1 MVIQIAFT
9 EDMKYKKCTVTKKR
23 DGRLF
28 CRVPFAY
35 ELDEFG
41 NKTRYVYKEIYGVDG
56 NDIALKRAI
65 FIEEQ
70 ITATLE
76 KKATTESFIAQMSDW
91 LYCEKFGTVKAT
103 TFDRLE
109 GILVYQITPALST
122 LPHHRLA
129 DIDSKDIKAIMKFN
143 LDKGYSYSTLLK
155 IYRFLSEFF
164 NYHVNGGTLERNPV
178 RQVKMYKKSYVQSK
192 QAEIRNKREKLKER
206 AANNEQLTAEE
217 IAYMNSPIKCD
228 DKEEMS
234 FFTDDEIERIKAA
247 AVKTFDNGKPC
258 LKQAEFFIFML
269 NTGLRAGEAL
279 ALKYS
284 DFDYAKRT
292 VLVSKNITS
301 TKARDSDG
309 RATGKRAV
317 ISGETKTKRSTA
329 LLSINETAVD
339 IIQRL
344 QAQEPEGYD
353 GYIIH
358 NDALTIEPQAL
369 EKRFY
374 NLLRLAQ
381 VEKRSLHTLRHTF
394 ASKLYEL
401 TNGDTQFVS
410 EMLRHE
416 SASFTAK
423 TYIHL
428 EQKYKSNRINK
439 FAI

>member
-1 MVIQIAFT
+1 MVINIEFT

-65 FIEEQ
+65 FIDEQ

-76 KKATTESFIAQMSDW
+76 KKATNELFLTQMNDW
-91 LYCEKFGTVKAT
+91 LYGEKYGTVKNT
-103 TFDRLE
+103 SFDRLE
-109 GILVYQITPALST
+109 GILKYQITPTLST

-129 DIDSKDIKAIMKFN
+129 DIDGKDIKTIMRFN

-155 IYRFLSEFF
+155 IYRFLCEFF
-164 NYHVNGGTLERNPV
+164 NYHVNSGNLERNPV
-178 RQVKMYKKSYVQSK
+178 RQVKMYKKSYVHDK
-192 QAEIRNKREKLKER
+192 QAEIRNKRQQLRER
-206 AANNEQLTAEE
+206 VQNDEQLTKEE
-217 IAYMNSPIKCD
+217 IDCLTSPLKCE
-228 DKEEMS
+228 DKEEMR
-234 FFTDDEIERIKAA
+234 FLDDDEIARLKAA
-247 AVKTFDNGKPC
+247 AVKTFGNGKPC
-258 LKQAEFFIFML
+258 LKQAEFFVFML

-284 DFDYAKRT
+284 DFDYNKRT
-292 VLVSKNITS
+292 VFVRQNITS
-301 TKARDSDG
+301 TKERDSDG
-309 RATGKRAV
+309 RATGRRT
-317 ISGETKTKRSTA
+317 ISQGETKTKKSTA
-329 LLSINETAVD
+329 LLSINQTAVD

-358 NDALTIEPQAL
+358 NGDFPIEPQAL

-381 VEKRSLHTLRHTF
+381 IEKTSLHTLRHTC

-401 TNGDTQFVS
+401 SNGDTQFVS

-423 TYIHL
+423 VYIHL
-428 EQKYKSNRINK
+428 ERKYKSKRINN

>member
-1 MVIQIAFT
+1 MVINIEFT
-9 EDMKYKKCTVTKKR
+9 EDMKYKKCTITKKR

-41 NKTRYVYKEIYGVDG
+41 NKTRYVYKEIYGIDG

-65 FIEEQ
+65 FIDEQ
-70 ITATLE
+70 ITATLT
-76 KKATTESFIAQMSDW
+76 KKATNESFVAQMNDW
-91 LYCEKFGTVKAT
+91 LYCEKYGTVKAT
-103 TFDRLE
+103 SFDRLE
-109 GILVYQITPALST
+109 GILLYQIMPAVAT

-164 NYHVNGGTLERNPV
+164 NYYVNGGTLDRNPV

-206 AANNEQLTAEE
+206 VKNNEQLTAEE
-217 IAYMNSPIKCD
+217 VAYMNSPIRCD

-234 FFTDDEIERIKAA
+234 FFSDDEIERIKAA
-247 AVKTFDNGKPC
+247 AVMTFSNGKPC

-284 DFDYAKRT
+284 DFDYTNRT

-329 LLSINETAVD
+329 LLSLNETAVE

-344 QAQEPEGYD
+344 QAQEPKGYD

-358 NDALTIEPQAL
+358 NGALTIEPQAL

-381 VEKRSLHTLRHTF
+381 VEKKSLHTLRHTF

-428 EQKYKSNRINK
+428 EQKYKSNRINM